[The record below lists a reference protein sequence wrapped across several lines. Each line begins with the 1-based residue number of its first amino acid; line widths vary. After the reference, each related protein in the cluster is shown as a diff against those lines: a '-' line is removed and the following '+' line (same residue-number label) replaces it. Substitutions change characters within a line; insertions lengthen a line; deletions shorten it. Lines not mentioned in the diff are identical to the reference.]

1 VPTSSRWAPISGS
14 TDPAALVVASL
25 AAPADPDLDEA
36 LGVERAAAVRRFL
49 ADRALDWA
57 AAHAPAL
64 HLAVPGAVAAVGAL
78 DGVAGPVLLVAPD
91 VPGLDARLAEAALAD
106 LAEGAQLAMA
116 PATDGRP
123 FLVAL
128 AHADPELVRAAADG
142 LPDRQAAAD
151 LIGGEFGLLRS
162 ERRLVTAG
170 DARAFAA
177 DPLTPPA
184 LAELL
189 RPS

>member
-1 VPTSSRWAPISGS
+1 MPTSSRWAPISAS

-25 AAPADPDLDEA
+25 AAPADAALDVA

-57 AAHAPAL
+57 MTHAPAL
-64 HLAVPGAVAAVGAL
+64 HLAVPDAVAAVGAL
-78 DGVAGPVLLVAPD
+78 GGVAGPVLLVAPD
-91 VPGLDARLAEAALAD
+91 VPGLDDRLAEAALAD
-106 LAEGAQLAMA
+106 LAEGAELAIA

-128 AHADPELVRAAADG
+128 ARPDPDLVRAAADG
-142 LPDRQAAAD
+142 LPDRQAAAE
-151 LIGGEFGLLRS
+151 LIGGELGLLRS
-162 ERRLVTAG
+162 ERRLVSPG

-177 DPLTPPA
+177 DPLTPPE
-184 LAELL
+184 LAELV

>member
-1 VPTSSRWAPISGS
+1 MPTSSRWAPISAS
-14 TDPAALVVASL
+14 TDPAALVVKTLSAPFDVSL
-25 AAPADPDLDEA
+25 VEA
-36 LGVERAAAVRRFL
+36 LGPQAAASVHAWLHQRALSWARTHGPTLHAAVDDGAAAV
-49 ADRALDWA
+49 AALGD
-57 AAHAPAL
+57 HT
-64 HLAVPGAVAAVGAL
+64 
-78 DGVAGPVLLVAPD
+78 GPVLLVAYD
-91 VPGLDARLAEAALAD
+91 VPGLDDRLAHAALVD
-106 LAEGAQLAMA
+106 LDHGAELAMA

-177 DPLTPPA
+177 DPLTPPD
-184 LAELL
+184 LAALL
-189 RPS
+189 R